1 MQEYRVYKHP
11 AGELVA
17 IKKGWSWP
25 AFFLGCF
32 WALYKKMWG
41 IGFGVLIAAILLY
54 GAVGTSPNGD
64 LILNVLNFVIA
75 IIFGVQGNGWVEL
88 TLKQRGFDYL
98 TFVNASTPEGA
109 IAMYLKEQS
118 NTIDSREPFIS

>member
-11 AGELVA
+11 VGEIVA

-41 IGFGVLIAAILLY
+41 IGFGVLIASILLY
-54 GAVGTSPNGD
+54 GTVGISSNGG
-64 LILNVLNFVIA
+64 LILNILNFIIA

-88 TLKQRGFDYL
+88 ALKRRGFDYL
-98 TFVNASTPEGA
+98 TFVSASTPEGA